1 MRECGE
7 WENESM
13 SIISESVGWGNRWVN
28 KNEELMNL
36 MKDIKKFFNDLTYG
50 RIERLQFWLVE
61 ISVNFASV
69 IYYNVSHESDW
80 VLPCKLS
87 FVYTT

>member
-36 MKDIKKFFNDLTYG
+36 MKDIST
-50 RIERLQFWLVE
+50 
-61 ISVNFASV
+61 ISECVGWVNV
-69 IYYNVSHESDW
+69 
-80 VLPCKLS
+80 
-87 FVYTT
+87 

>member
-1 MRECGE
+1 MNKMRECLGWENEWIIVIRECGE

-36 MKDIKKFFNDLTYG
+36 MKDI
-50 RIERLQFWLVE
+50 
-61 ISVNFASV
+61 SVR
-69 IYYNVSHESDW
+69 
-80 VLPCKLS
+80 
-87 FVYTT
+87 